1 MPNHLSQPSVI
12 DKTTLQQNNHSCS
25 QKADSDIHFTQQK
38 KTKNR
43 EVWIDV
49 TRGITML
56 LVLYCHTIVYSPGE
70 GSSSLNTIFLTSRMP
85 LFFFISGFF
94 IYSLDYDFQ
103 LLWKRLKNRLVK
115 QLYPT
120 VILFS
125 LYIIVFENCNFLL
138 VYDDYKAGYWFTY
151 VSVLFFLT
159 LSPLLLLFSKL
170 KLNDWGRILVFS
182 AIALISLIT
191 HSVASHAN
199 IFASDLSGL
208 LSFEHYIAFLRYI
221 TCGCIFRILWNKYNN
236 QLMNWI
242 LFTLSLAGFIICLR
256 GHNNYMSILT
266 GFFGIYIMLFTIY
279 KLSHYFTN
287 NLILNWLSNI
297 GSLTLEIY
305 LLHYFIICS
314 VLPNFQLFQV
324 LKMRFLNTSWEFPVY
339 ICISIVVAFVCLLI
353 VKLLRHLK
361 IYKYLFA
368 KD

>member
-1 MPNHLSQPSVI
+1 MDNILSSRPNRTDSNNSTHSNCQTDSTAITEPEAKVI
-12 DKTTLQQNNHSCS
+12 NNPKS
-25 QKADSDIHFTQQK
+25 
-38 KTKNR
+38 R
-43 EVWIDV
+43 EVWIDIL
-49 TRGITML
+49 RGITML
-56 LVLYCHTIVYSPGE
+56 LVVYSHLV
-70 GSSSLNTIFLTSRMP
+70 SSNSSLNSVFMTTRMP

-103 LLWKRLKNRLVK
+103 LLWKRLKNRLTK

-125 LYIIVFENCNFLL
+125 LFVIVFENCNFLM

-151 VSVLFFLT
+151 VSVLYFLT
-159 LSPLLLLFSKL
+159 LSPLLLLFSTL

-182 AIALISLIT
+182 AIILISIIT

-199 IFASDLSGL
+199 IFASDLSHL
-208 LSFEHYIAFLRYI
+208 LSFEHYISFLRYI

-236 QLMNWI
+236 QLMSWI

-256 GHNNYMSILT
+256 GHNSYISILT

-279 KLSHYFTN
+279 NLTRKINAN
-287 NLILNWLSNI
+287 NRIVIWLSFV
-297 GSLTLEIY
+297 GSMTLEIY
-305 LLHYFIICS
+305 LIHYFILSTIHQFDFMES
-314 VLPNFQLFQV
+314 
-324 LKMRFLNTSWEFPVY
+324 LKLHIVNTSWEFPIY
-339 ICISIVVAFVCLLI
+339 ICLSIVVAVMCLLI